1 MTQKSFVSC
10 LFWLPVSESLEWT
23 SEPVNP
29 TKANKGVNVALTWSY
44 SLTPAEQ
51 TSSDRLYSV
60 EWFKFNLSIS
70 EYSKIASLTRFNGDF
85 SFSEP
90 NGPHIVVGQPVVL
103 NSATLKINDVTIN
116 DEGLYKITYLLF
128 SGKINE
134 SEVNLTVLGKFV

>member
-1 MTQKSFVSC
+1 MKR
-10 LFWLPVSESLEWT
+10 FWLSVSESLEWT

-29 TKANKGVNVALTWSY
+29 TNVTEGQNVALTWSY

-51 TSSDRLYSV
+51 TSSDQLYSV

-70 EYSKIASLTRFNGDF
+70 EYFKIAAFNKFNGVL
-85 SFSEP
+85 SFSQP
-90 NGPHIVVGQPVVL
+90 NAPHIVVGQPVVL

>member
-1 MTQKSFVSC
+1 MKR
-10 LFWLPVSESLEWT
+10 FWLPVSESLEWT

-29 TKANKGVNVALTWSY
+29 TKAKEGENVALTWSY

-60 EWFKFNLSIS
+60 EWLKFNLSIS

>member
-1 MTQKSFVSC
+1 MKR
-10 LFWLPVSESLEWT
+10 FWLSVSESLEWT

-29 TKANKGVNVALTWSY
+29 TNVTEGQNVELTWSY

-51 TSSDRLYSV
+51 TSSDQLYSV

-70 EYSKIASLTRFNGDF
+70 EYSKIASFNKFNGVF
-85 SFSEP
+85 SFSQP
-90 NGPHIVVGQPVVL
+90 NAPHIVVGQPVVL

-134 SEVNLTVLGKFV
+134 SEVNLTVLGKCF